1 MTSTNDSPCI
11 AVCTTLYDEVCKGCG
26 RTYIEVAQWNSMSDV
41 EKQVIWQRI
50 DSEATSWRYNTYKDR
65 VNQLE
70 KTHETNNHSNC

>member
-1 MTSTNDSPCI
+1 MTSSNDSPCI

-26 RTYIEVAQWNSMSDV
+26 RTYIEVAQWNSMSDI

-65 VNQLE
+65 VN
-70 KTHETNNHSNC
+70 